1 MMTHANGAT
10 PQADVRI
17 DREGSIFLF
26 TPLTDAAREFI
37 KEHVQA
43 DAQWWAG
50 SLVVEHRYARD
61 LARGM
66 ANDGLRL
73 E

>member
-1 MMTHANGAT
+1 MSTESAR
-10 PQADVRI
+10 QADVQI
-17 DREGSIFLF
+17 TREGSIFLF

-37 KEHVQA
+37 EERVQA
-43 DAQWWAG
+43 DAHWWAG
-50 SLVVEHRYARD
+50 SLVIDQHYALD

-66 ANDGLRL
+66 ADDGLRL